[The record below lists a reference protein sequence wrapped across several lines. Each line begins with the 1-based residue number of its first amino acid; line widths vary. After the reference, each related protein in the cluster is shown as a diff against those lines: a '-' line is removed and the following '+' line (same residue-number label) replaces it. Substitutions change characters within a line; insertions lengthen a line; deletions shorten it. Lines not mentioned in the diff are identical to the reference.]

1 MRKGLHKF
9 LRIIPFQS
17 FRPISD
23 FGGLSVNIRI
33 VEDQKIK
40 IIHETDNYLVIDKPA
55 GLVVNRSNTAK
66 NITLQDMIEERSS
79 AVSEGDPDEIS
90 PSDFTS
96 RSGIAHRLDKDTSG
110 ILLVAKNEEFFEEV
124 LVQFKERR
132 IEKEYAAVVHGS
144 PEEDTMEI
152 DAPIKR
158 SPRDPMKMAIVAGG
172 KEARTFV
179 KKVNELKIGD
189 NHFSYLHIK
198 PTTGRTHQIRVHL
211 AAALLYIAGD
221 PIYCPRNLL
230 TIGTEVFGRMM
241 LHATKIR
248 FFDPQLHEFVQFE
261 SPLPVEY
268 LPFTPKI

>member
-1 MRKGLHKF
+1 MRKGLHRF
-9 LRIIPFQS
+9 LRVVSFQS

-23 FGGLSVNIRI
+23 FGGLSVNIRT

-40 IIHETDNYLVIDKPA
+40 IIHETDDYLVIDKPA

-66 NITLQDMIEERSS
+66 DITLQDMIEERSP
-79 AVSEGDPDEIS
+79 AVSEGDPDEVT
-90 PSDFTS
+90 PSDFAS

-110 ILLVAKNEEFFEEV
+110 ILLVAKNERFFEEV

-144 PEEDTMEI
+144 PEEDTVEI

-172 KEARTFV
+172 KEAHTLV
-179 KKVNELKIGD
+179 KKVSELNING
-189 NHFSYLHIK
+189 HRFSYLQVK

-230 TIGTEVFGRMM
+230 TISTEVFGRMM

-248 FFDPQLHEFVQFE
+248 FFDPQLHEFVQFQ
-261 SPLPVEY
+261 SPLPAEY
-268 LPFTPKI
+268 LPFTLKI